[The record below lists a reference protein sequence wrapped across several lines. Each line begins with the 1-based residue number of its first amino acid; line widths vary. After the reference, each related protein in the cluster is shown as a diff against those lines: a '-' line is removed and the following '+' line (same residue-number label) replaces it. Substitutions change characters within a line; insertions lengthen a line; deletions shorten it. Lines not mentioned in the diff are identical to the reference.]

1 MIFVSCSLIG
11 FSAARVYRLRASQ
24 LEAFL
29 KLISHIKAQIGYF
42 RAPLDSILEGYNDE
56 TLSGCGFL
64 LAARELGV
72 REGFDSCRTR
82 LVLTDDEVDELGRFF
97 SGLGS
102 RSADEEESGCGYY
115 EKTLG
120 AALDKER
127 AELAKRTKLCR
138 TFGMLAGVLL
148 AVLLI

>member
-1 MIFVSCSLIG
+1 MIFVSCSFIG
-11 FSAARVYRLRASQ
+11 FSAARVYRLRVSQ

-29 KLISHIKAQIGYF
+29 KLIRHIKAQIRYFCSPISSIIDGY
-42 RAPLDSILEGYNDE
+42 EDE
-56 TLSGCGFL
+56 ILSGCGFL
-64 LAARELGV
+64 LAARELGAGA
-72 REGFDSCRTR
+72 GFESCRAR
-82 LVLTDDEVDELGRFF
+82 LFLSEAESDELGSFF

-102 RSADEEESGCGYY
+102 HSADEEKNGCEYY

-120 AALDKER
+120 AELEKER
-127 AELAKRTKLCR
+127 SELAKRTKLCR